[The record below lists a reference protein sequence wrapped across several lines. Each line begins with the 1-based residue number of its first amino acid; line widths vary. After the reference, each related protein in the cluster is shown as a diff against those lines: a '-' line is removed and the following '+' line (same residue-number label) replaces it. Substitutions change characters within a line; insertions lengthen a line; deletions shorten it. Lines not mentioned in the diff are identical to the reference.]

1 MYAGKERRNRV
12 IALAVAVLLLA
23 TVVLSLLATVASAA
37 PARAA
42 GHSALALA
50 PAHVRLV
57 SVWPAAEARLDQP
70 PTELVLTFDDKV
82 RAGLGQVILTSDGSP
97 VKVAPL
103 TFGDT
108 TVTAAVIGPMQA
120 GGYQVAWRVTGD
132 DGHPVSGE
140 STFTLLA
147 GAFAT
152 SAGTPATGTA
162 PAPAAGA
169 PNVTPT
175 YKTPQKQATSIWHPD
190 HMPGL
195 VVGGAL
201 LVAGVALL
209 VYEQRRRRSHAD
221 QPIS

>member
-23 TVVLSLLATVASAA
+23 SVVLSLVATVASAA

-42 GHSALALA
+42 APAFA

-57 SVWPAAEARLDQP
+57 SVWPADQSRLDQP
-70 PTELVLTFDDKV
+70 PTELVLTFENTV
-82 RAGLGQVILTSDGSP
+82 RADLSQVILTRDGSP

-108 TVTAAVIGPMQA
+108 TVTAAITGPMQA

-140 STFTLLA
+140 STFTVLA

-152 SAGTPATGTA
+152 SAGTPAAATA
-162 PAPAAGA
+162 PTPAAGA
-169 PNVTPT
+169 PNATPT
-175 YKTPQKQATSIWHPD
+175 YKTPQTQPTSIGHPD
-190 HMPGL
+190 HTPGL

-201 LVAGVALL
+201 LVAGVILL
-209 VYEQRRRRSHAD
+209 VYEQRRRRSPAE